1 VPRNPKVIALMR
13 ADLAQANYKAAV
25 RSTEKANLSRKR
37 AMVACLDAGC
47 TLYETGQR
55 FGTTGSYVANVRAEM
70 NRLAESRRLAK
81 GMAG

>member
-1 VPRNPKVIALMR
+1 MALMR
-13 ADLAQANYKAAV
+13 ADLAQAHYVAACNA
-25 RSTEKANLSRKR
+25 EAKANLARKR

-81 GMAG
+81 GMVD